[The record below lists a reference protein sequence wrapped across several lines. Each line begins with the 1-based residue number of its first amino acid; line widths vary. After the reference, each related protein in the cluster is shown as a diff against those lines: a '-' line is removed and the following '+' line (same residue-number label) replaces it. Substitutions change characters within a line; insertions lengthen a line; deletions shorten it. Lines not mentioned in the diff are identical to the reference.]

1 MEIQNTTD
9 VSQTFRKEYNL
20 SWIGHI
26 KIIITIGILGASIL
40 SLIITA
46 ILSIMFSW
54 GSNAGY
60 ICFGIIFTAI
70 FLIVCF
76 GSKESKKVIID
87 EDGVW
92 FFNDDSSW
100 SQGHKGSNAHDGIAW
115 EFVEDA
121 VYKTGLIAWLA
132 NSYTIIIR
140 GRYREFDKME
150 IKDMKNG
157 NKAVIFI
164 NEYRKELKRSSR

>member
-20 SWIGHI
+20 SWIGRI

-100 SQGHKGSNAHDGIAW
+100 SQGHKGSNAHDGITW